1 MQSVSA
7 ALKKPSVE
15 LKEKVLVWFLMNP
28 YNTWMAEIE
37 VASFF
42 CQLDRYK
49 DSVNCLAR
57 ISDFGLNIGETFI
70 VCTKRIANFKTVFF
84 WSISIYNQK
93 SLIKIFFEW
102 NSIFLAHCGGGVLSE
117 KDL

>member
-1 MQSVSA
+1 M
-7 ALKKPSVE
+7 E

-49 DSVNCLAR
+49 DSVNCLAW

-70 VCTKRIANFKTVFF
+70 VCTKRRANFKSIFF
-84 WSISIYNQK
+84 WSCQSIYDEK
-93 SLIKIFFEW
+93 SPIKLFFLNGIQFFWLIVEAVCSVKKI
-102 NSIFLAHCGGGVLSE
+102 CK
-117 KDL
+117 KDVDLI